1 MGPNV
6 SASSVPWLVGGF
18 VFALLLLLGSII
30 VVGHKL

>member
-18 VFALLLLLGSII
+18 VFALLVLLGSII